1 MNTTAKL
8 VLGVLIGLLVAAGGG
23 WLWGASGERATARSL
38 DAAELRSDLV
48 EGRGRLLEARV
59 DLYNVNFGDAS
70 RHLEDART
78 ALRRAAARLKNLG
91 RGDDAGRVD
100 ATLKKIDESQQMA
113 GKLDQGSNSRVAEA
127 VAAVDDVLWPAQPR

>member
-8 VLGVLIGLLVAAGGG
+8 VLGVLIALLVAAGGG
-23 WLWGASGERATARSL
+23 WLWGVSGERATARSL
-38 DAAELRSDLV
+38 DAVELRSDLV

-91 RGDDAGRVD
+91 RDDAGRVD
-100 ATLKKIDESQQMA
+100 AALKKIDESQQMA